1 MSNIIQKI
9 LIFDCQITHMVGSDN
24 VIADY
29 LSRNL
34 VDDQEEGKD
43 TTVTDVNIQNKQQ
56 MSADQGA
63 MPFPGNHATL

>member
-1 MSNIIQKI
+1 MVYHSKRGAKTMSNIIQKI
-9 LIFDCQITHMVGSDN
+9 LIFDCQIAHMVGSDN

-43 TTVTDVNIQNKQQ
+43 TTVTDVNIQNKQR
-56 MSADQGA
+56 G
-63 MPFPGNHATL
+63 